1 MHSDSTLVE
10 PVTPGNL
17 YNLNRNKAFFFYNME
32 WRSQRQ
38 GGLPDTVPAASEF
51 TGNFG
56 TITIMVT
63 A

>member
-10 PVTPGNL
+10 PVTLGSL
-17 YNLNRNKAFFFYNME
+17 YNPNSNKAFIFYNMKC
-32 WRSQRQ
+32 RSQRQ
-38 GGLPDTVPAASEF
+38 GGLQVTFPAASEF

-56 TITIMVT
+56 TTKIMVT